1 MEPVMRYCDV
11 TNPVSRVAF
20 FWGLMAFMPVGM
32 NYLGLFM
39 LFSAVLWRQDV
50 KTRWLRLWASMMGPA
65 LLLFA
70 GWTLLVLVLQ
80 PSWYVQSASN
90 LWHGTRIFLTIALA
104 ASLCK
109 NEARAALQ
117 GFMLSSSCVVVLILA
132 YKFGLLDSY
141 PYWQHLLEP
150 GTNKSIGASILLC
163 MFVAIL
169 VASALSS
176 SGRSRWLLLLVALV
190 VMVILVET
198 LSKRTGIVAC
208 ILALV
213 CVTLHLWRKYKWRW
227 ALAVVALALSCAL
240 LWITS
245 PGLQAQ
251 FVQGIR
257 EVKEGL
263 SGIVKVESWNV
274 RIQMVKHTLDMMAE
288 RPLLGWGIGAWNNQW
303 QARVPFEIAGFNM
316 PHNDFL
322 WMGAQAGWP
331 GAVLWLALMLSGLGL
346 AWKTQG
352 WKGAAATA
360 CILIACFSAL
370 VNNGTRD
377 ATIGLPILLVTG
389 LLISFARPDISSD

>member
-1 MEPVMRYCDV
+1 MRYCDI

-39 LFSAVLWRQDV
+39 IFGAVLWCQDV

-80 PSWYVQSASN
+80 PYWYVQSASN

-117 GFMLSSSCVVVLILA
+117 GFMLSSACVVVLILA
-132 YKFGLLDSY
+132 YKFGVLDSH
-141 PYWQHLLEP
+141 PYLLHLLEP

-163 MFVAIL
+163 MVVAIL

-176 SGRSRWLLLLVALV
+176 SGRSRWLMLLVALV

-198 LSKRTGIVAC
+198 LSKRTGMVAC

-213 CVTLHLWRKYKWRW
+213 FVTLHLWRNYKWRW
-227 ALAVVALALSCAL
+227 ALAVVALVLSCGL

-257 EVKEGL
+257 EVKESL

-303 QARVPFEIAGFNM
+303 QARVPVEIAGFNM

-331 GAVLWLALMLSGLGL
+331 GAVLWLVLMLSGLGL

-377 ATIGLPILLVTG
+377 ATIGLPMLWVVG
-389 LLISFARPDISSD
+389 LLISFARPERHTS

>member
-1 MEPVMRYCDV
+1 MRYFDV
-11 TNPVSRVAF
+11 TNPVGRIAF

-39 LFSAVLWRQDV
+39 LFGAVLWHQDV
-50 KTRWLRLWASMMGPA
+50 KTRWLRLWGSMMGPA

-90 LWHGTRIFLTIALA
+90 LWHGMRIFLTIALA
-104 ASLCK
+104 ASLSK
-109 NEARAALQ
+109 NEALAALQ
-117 GFMLSSSCVVVLILA
+117 GFMLSSACAVVLILA
-132 YKFGLLDSY
+132 YKFGVLDSH

-176 SGRSRWLLLLVALV
+176 SGRSRWFTLLVALV

-198 LSKRTGIVAC
+198 LSKRTGMVAC

-213 CVTLHLWRKYKWRW
+213 CVTLHLWRKHKWRW
-227 ALAVVALALSCAL
+227 ALAVVALALSCVL

-274 RIQMVKHTLDMMAE
+274 RIQMVKHTLDMVAE

-303 QARVPFEIAGFNM
+303 QARVPVEIAGFNM

-377 ATIGLPILLVTG
+377 ATIGLPMLWVVG
-389 LLISFARPDISSD
+389 LLISFARPDRHTS

>member
-1 MEPVMRYCDV
+1 
-11 TNPVSRVAF
+11 
-20 FWGLMAFMPVGM
+20 
-32 NYLGLFM
+32 
-39 LFSAVLWRQDV
+39 
-50 KTRWLRLWASMMGPA
+50 
-65 LLLFA
+65 
-70 GWTLLVLVLQ
+70 
-80 PSWYVQSASN
+80 
-90 LWHGTRIFLTIALA
+90 
-104 ASLCK
+104 
-109 NEARAALQ
+109 
-117 GFMLSSSCVVVLILA
+117 VVVLILA
-132 YKFGLLDSY
+132 YKFGVLDSH
-141 PYWQHLLEP
+141 PYWQHLLAP

-176 SGRSRWLLLLVALV
+176 SGRSRWLMLLVALV

-198 LSKRTGIVAC
+198 LSKRTGMVAC

-213 CVTLHLWRKYKWRW
+213 CVKLHLWRKYKWRW

-274 RIQMVKHTLDMMAE
+274 RIQMVKHTLDMMGE

-303 QARVPFEIAGFNM
+303 QARVPVEIAGFNM

-322 WMGAQAGWP
+322 WMGAQAGLP
-331 GAVLWLALMLSGLGL
+331 GAVLWLVLMLSGLGS

-377 ATIGLPILLVTG
+377 ATIGLPMLWVMG
-389 LLISFARPDISSD
+389 LLISFARPERHTS

>member
-1 MEPVMRYCDV
+1 M
-11 TNPVSRVAF
+11 
-20 FWGLMAFMPVGM
+20 
-32 NYLGLFM
+32 
-39 LFSAVLWRQDV
+39 
-50 KTRWLRLWASMMGPA
+50 
-65 LLLFA
+65 
-70 GWTLLVLVLQ
+70 
-80 PSWYVQSASN
+80 
-90 LWHGTRIFLTIALA
+90 
-104 ASLCK
+104 
-109 NEARAALQ
+109 
-117 GFMLSSSCVVVLILA
+117 
-132 YKFGLLDSY
+132 
-141 PYWQHLLEP
+141 
-150 GTNKSIGASILLC
+150 
-163 MFVAIL
+163 
-169 VASALSS
+169 
-176 SGRSRWLLLLVALV
+176 LLVALV

-198 LSKRTGIVAC
+198 LSKRTGMVAC

-213 CVTLHLWRKYKWRW
+213 CVKLHLWRKYKWRW

-274 RIQMVKHTLDMMAE
+274 RIQMVKHTLDMMGE

-303 QARVPFEIAGFNM
+303 QARVPVEIAGFNM

-322 WMGAQAGWP
+322 WMGAQAGLP
-331 GAVLWLALMLSGLGL
+331 GAVLWLVLMLSGLGS

-377 ATIGLPILLVTG
+377 ATIGLPMLWVMG
-389 LLISFARPDISSD
+389 LLISFARPERHTS